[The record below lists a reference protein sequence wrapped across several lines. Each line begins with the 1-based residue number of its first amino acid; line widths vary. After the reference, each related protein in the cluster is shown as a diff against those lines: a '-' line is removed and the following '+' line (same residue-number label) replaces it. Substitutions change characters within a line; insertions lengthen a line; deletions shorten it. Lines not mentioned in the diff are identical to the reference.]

1 MYNSSHIGWLGREH
15 AMKKTYDAPMAEV
28 VKFEYKDQVVVASG
42 IIPDKCTTHR
52 SHEIVAGSGAVC
64 SDQGEQNA

>member
-1 MYNSSHIGWLGREH
+1 
-15 AMKKTYDAPMAEV
+15 MKKTYDAPMAEV